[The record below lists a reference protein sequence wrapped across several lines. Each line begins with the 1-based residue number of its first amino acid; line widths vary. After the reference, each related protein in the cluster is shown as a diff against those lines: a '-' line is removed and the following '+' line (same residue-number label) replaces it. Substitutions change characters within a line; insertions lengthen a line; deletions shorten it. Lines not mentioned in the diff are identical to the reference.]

1 MAAGGGREGA
11 ASIHYTPRV
20 TAGAVSAD
28 LVIPAADPAVLREI
42 CAWDGFRPATF
53 ASSDFPVDV
62 VRFDG
67 SASRPVIVS
76 RARRAE
82 TLKALPASLRQRTE
96 AAFARAAAP
105 HAALRLANGRSID
118 LSRGPAVMGIV
129 NVTPDSFSDGGVHFD
144 RGRAVEAALR
154 MLDEGAAV
162 VDVGGEST
170 RPRNYGD
177 ARELPADEEIARVV
191 PVVAG
196 IRARSAAPI
205 SVDTRKA
212 AVARAAL
219 AAGADLVNDVTG
231 GRYDPGLL
239 EAAAAVGAG
248 AILMHMRGTDP
259 RTMQDDVRY
268 DHPLADIAGV
278 LAEAAA
284 HAVDAG
290 VAPDAVALD
299 PGLGFGKSPDGNL
312 ALLRHLAAFRTLGF
326 PIAAGASRKGFVRR
340 FSGVEDD
347 AGNAERLPGSLA
359 AMAAAASAGAI
370 LLRVHDVAE
379 SVRYLRMARAIA
391 SPSAETVATTR
402 ASVR

>member
-1 MAAGGGREGA
+1 
-11 ASIHYTPRV
+11 V

-28 LVIPAADPAVLREI
+28 LVIPAADAAILREI
-42 CAWDGFRPATF
+42 CGWDGFRPATF
-53 ASSDFPVDV
+53 ATADFPVDV
-62 VRFDG
+62 VRLDG

-76 RARRAE
+76 RSRRAE
-82 TLKALPASLRQRTE
+82 TLKALPATLRQRTE
-96 AAFARAAAP
+96 AAFARAASTP
-105 HAALRLANGRSID
+105 AALSLPRGRSLD
-118 LSRGPAVMGIV
+118 LSNGPVVMGIV

-154 MLDEGAAV
+154 MLDDGAAV

-170 RPRNYGD
+170 RPRNYGE
-177 ARELPADEEIARVV
+177 AQELPAEEEIARVV
-191 PVVAG
+191 PVIAG

-212 AVARAAL
+212 AVAREAL

-231 GRYDPGLL
+231 GRFDPDLL
-239 EAAAAVGAG
+239 GTAAAAGAG
-248 AILMHMRGTDP
+248 AILMHMKGTDP

-278 LAEAAA
+278 LAESAGRALE
-284 HAVDAG
+284 AG
-290 VAPDAVALD
+290 VAPGAVAID
-299 PGLGFGKSPDGNL
+299 PGLGFGKSPEGNL
-312 ALLRHLAAFRTLGF
+312 ALLRHLAALRTLGF

-340 FSGVEDD
+340 FSGVGEDS
-347 AGNAERLPGSLA
+347 GIAERLPGSLA
-359 AMAAAASAGAI
+359 AMAAAAAGGAL

-391 SPSAETVATTR
+391 SPAAEPAAATR